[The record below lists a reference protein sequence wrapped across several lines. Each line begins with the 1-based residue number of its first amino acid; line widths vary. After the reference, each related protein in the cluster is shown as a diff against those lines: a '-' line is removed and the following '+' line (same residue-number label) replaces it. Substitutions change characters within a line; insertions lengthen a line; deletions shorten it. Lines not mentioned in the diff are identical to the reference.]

1 VTNVG
6 QTVKVEVL
14 YFEGCPH
21 HPDLLARL
29 PELIE
34 RAGLGAEVE
43 QRAVE
48 DDAAAQ
54 RERFL
59 GSPTVRINGRDIE
72 PGADERRGYGLECR
86 LYRSNDRVCGMPDD
100 ELITVALAEAV
111 ATGKGS

>member
-1 VTNVG
+1 MKNVG
-6 QTVKVEVL
+6 RTVKVEVL

-29 PELIE
+29 RDLIE
-34 RAGLGAEVE
+34 RAGVAAEIE

-59 GSPTVRINGRDIE
+59 GSPTVRVNGRDIE

-86 LYRSNDRVCGMPDD
+86 LYRSTERVSGMPDA
-100 ELITVALAEAV
+100 ELITAALSVAV
-111 ATGKGS
+111 ATGERS

>member
-1 VTNVG
+1 
-6 QTVKVEVL
+6 VKVEVL

-21 HPDLLARL
+21 HPGLLARL
-29 PELIE
+29 ADLIE
-34 RAGLGAEVE
+34 SAGVAAEIE

-72 PGADERRGYGLECR
+72 PGANERRGYGLECR
-86 LYRSNDRVCGMPDD
+86 LYRSNDRACGMPDD
-100 ELITVALAEAV
+100 ELITAALADAV
-111 ATGKGS
+111 ATGERS